1 MDPYSAEGELINI
14 HNYFHQGQFQEVI
27 DFDTSSLSPEN
38 EVPARVLAQRARIAL
53 GQAEDVLADVQG
65 ETEEPEFAAVAA
77 LAQSALGQTD
87 DAAQAIEE
95 LAQSAGDNQT
105 VQVLGGIVL
114 QAAGKSDEALA
125 LLSKHSGSRE
135 HIPFLV
141 DPYKATEPVRV
152 EGDGRSFT
160 TQLRYV

>member
-14 HNYFHQGQFQEVI
+14 HSAFHQGQYEQVV
-27 DFDTSSLSPEN
+27 DFDISSLSAEN
-38 EVPARVLAQRARIAL
+38 EIPARVLILRARIAL

-65 ETEEPEFAAVAA
+65 ETSEPEFAAVAA

-87 DAAQAIEE
+87 EAVEVIEE

-135 HIPFLV
+135 YFHTQPLSLDYIL
-141 DPYKATEPVRV
+141 A
-152 EGDGRSFT
+152 RSF
-160 TQLRYV
+160 VWSHWIVANA

>member
-14 HNYFHQGQFQEVI
+14 HNHFHQGQYQEVV
-27 DFDTSSLSPEN
+27 DFDISSLSSEN
-38 EVPARVLAQRARIAL
+38 EVPARVLVQRARIAL
-53 GQAEDVLADVQG
+53 GQAKEVLADVKG
-65 ETEEPEFAAVAA
+65 ETSEPEFAAVAA
-77 LAQSALGQTD
+77 LAQSALGETEE
-87 DAAQAIEE
+87 AAQVIEE

-135 HIPFLV
+135 YMAFPLSSGLIALGLKPW
-141 DPYKATEPVRV
+141 Y
-152 EGDGRSFT
+152 
-160 TQLRYV
+160 